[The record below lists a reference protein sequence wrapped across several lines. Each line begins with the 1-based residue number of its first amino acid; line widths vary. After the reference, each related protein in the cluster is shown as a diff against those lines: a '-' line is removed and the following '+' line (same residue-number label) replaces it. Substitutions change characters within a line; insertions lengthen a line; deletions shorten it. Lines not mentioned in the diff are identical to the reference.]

1 MISRR
6 KPASIWTRAAALLL
20 SVFLAPTN
28 TLFGGGPLT
37 VGGPTQGISGVPL
50 LWDNTKPIAYRVDGG
65 PLSQQPNGGPVVIDN
80 ATGVARVNTLFG
92 YWSAVRTANL
102 TLTNTGGLIAVG
114 SFPAGGDVKTVN
126 DFLMVAGD
134 VSGQTADP
142 NSCNGGGQ
150 SPIMFDADG
159 TIFDG
164 LGLPPEV
171 IGFAFQCAFNTTTGK
186 VISAGAILNGRFQD
200 GINNPSSGNFELTR
214 DEFDQAF
221 AHEFGHFLGLGH
233 SQINVDL
240 FLKAINNTSYTCTS
254 DDTAGMPL
262 MFPVLGICPAKLTA
276 GVPMIAV
283 DDSAW
288 MSKLYPVSSP
298 PPSGKTSFSST
309 YGTLSGTVFFSDG
322 VTPAQGVNVIARN
335 TNLPRRNAASAVSGY
350 LFAGNP
356 GQTVTCVNP
365 AAPTPQTCSNLGD
378 PFGSRDPA
386 LIGHFEIPLPPGTYT
401 LHVESVFPG
410 FAGGS
415 SVGSLDPPIPAP
427 GTYSSTATVSITAG
441 AAINFNITLQG
452 TPPRFDAFESAS
464 LLGPCPQ
471 AILPRR
477 DRMSRERQ
485 TT

>member
-1 MISRR
+1 
-6 KPASIWTRAAALLL
+6 
-20 SVFLAPTN
+20 
-28 TLFGGGPLT
+28 
-37 VGGPTQGISGVPL
+37 L
-50 LWDNTKPIAYRVDGG
+50 LWDNSIPIVYRVDGG

-80 ATGVARVNTLFG
+80 ATGVARVNRLFG
-92 YWSAVRTANL
+92 YWSAVPTANL
-102 TLTNTGGLIAVG
+102 TLTNAGGLLAVG

-126 DFLMVAGD
+126 DFLTVVGD
-134 VSGQTADP
+134 VSGQAPDP

-150 SPIMFDADG
+150 SPIIFDADG

-171 IGFAFQCAFNTTTGK
+171 IGFAFQCAFNPTTGK

-200 GINNPSSGNFELTR
+200 GINNPSANNFELTA

-240 FLKAINNTSYTCTS
+240 FLDAISNKAYTCTT

-276 GVPMIAV
+276 GVPMIGV
-283 DDSAW
+283 DDAAW
-288 MSKLYPVSSP
+288 MSKLYPVLSP
-298 PPSGKTSFSST
+298 PASGKTSFSAA
-309 YGTLSGTVFFSDG
+309 YGTVSGTVFFSDG
-322 VTPAQGVNVIARN
+322 VTPAQGVNVIARS
-335 TNLPRRNAASAVSGY
+335 TSLPRRNAASAVSGF
-350 LFAGNP
+350 LFTGNP

-401 LHVESVFPG
+401 LEVESVFSG

-427 GTYSSTATVSITAG
+427 GTYSSAATVSVTAG
-441 AAINFNITLQG
+441 ATTSFNITLQG
-452 TPPRFDAFESAS
+452 TPPRFDAFESAT
-464 LLGPCPQ
+464 LLAPCLRALWLRRPQ
-471 AILPRR
+471 LI
-477 DRMSRERQ
+477 RERQ
-485 TT
+485 AT